1 MTYNEFIKL
10 RDEAFTTALAHGF
23 HDEKHSTEHLLGLV
37 LSEVGEA
44 INADRNPRA
53 PKPTN
58 ATVDEAL
65 RLAGEKD
72 EQHVAFATYFRE
84 HIKGSV
90 VEELAD
96 ITIRLLDLAGE
107 KGIDYIEGGEAYI
120 PPPKDYKTLPEALF
134 NFSMSLD
141 WLHLGVTD
149 YNDYM
154 RSLDI
159 ISNIAKQF
167 THIDFLEVVRLKML
181 YNKTRPRYNGKKY

>member
-1 MTYNEFIKL
+1 MTYKEFSKL
-10 RDEAFTTALAHGF
+10 RDEAYSTAKEHGF
-23 HDEKHSTEHLLGLV
+23 HDEELSTEHLLGLV

-65 RLAGEKD
+65 RLAGKKD
-72 EQHVAFATYFRE
+72 DQHVAFVTYFRE

-96 ITIRLLDLAGE
+96 IAIRLLDLAGE

-120 PPPKDYKTLPEALF
+120 PPKKYKTLPEALF

-149 YNDYM
+149 YHDYM
-154 RSLDI
+154 LSLDL

-167 THIDFLEVVRLKML
+167 THIDFLAVVRLKML

>member
-1 MTYNEFIKL
+1 M
-10 RDEAFTTALAHGF
+10 
-23 HDEKHSTEHLLGLV
+23 V

-58 ATVDEAL
+58 ATVDEAF

-72 EQHVAFATYFRE
+72 EQHVAFAAYFRE
-84 HIKGSV
+84 HIKRSV

-96 ITIRLLDLAGE
+96 IAIRLLDLAGE
-107 KGIDYIEGGEAYI
+107 EGVDDIGCGETDI
-120 PPPKDYKTLPEALF
+120 PFPKEYKTLPEALF

-141 WLHLGVTD
+141 WLLLGVTD
-149 YNDYM
+149 CNDCLRY
-154 RSLDI
+154 LDI

-167 THIDFLEVVRLKML
+167 THIDFWKVVRLKML